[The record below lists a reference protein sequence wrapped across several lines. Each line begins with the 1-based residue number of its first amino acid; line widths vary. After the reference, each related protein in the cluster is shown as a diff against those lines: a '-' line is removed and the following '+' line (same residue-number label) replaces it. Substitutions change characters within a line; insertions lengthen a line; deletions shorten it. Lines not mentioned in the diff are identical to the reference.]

1 MSCLNSVDHIILFDE
16 ETPELVI
23 SKILPDI
30 LVKGSDYKG
39 SKIAGEE
46 ILKKHNKE
54 IVLLDLI
61 DGKSSTAII
70 NKILNL

>member
-1 MSCLNSVDHIILFDE
+1 MMMINRKNKPNKFKNQGKTFKNLEKSV
-16 ETPELVI
+16 
-23 SKILPDI
+23 
-30 LVKGSDYKG
+30 
-39 SKIAGEE
+39 E